1 MSIGPGAIAFTF
13 TLGASSADVARAVAA
28 AESQLGPLGVLA
40 NVAGIYGRH
49 APVRDQDLENWER
62 VLAVN
67 LNGAFLCTRAV
78 LSGMIERGWGR
89 VVNVASGQAL
99 RGRPG
104 VAPYAASKAALIG
117 FTKAV
122 ALEVASSGVTVN
134 AIMPAITDTAMPR
147 LYGSEERLRERG
159 RQNPMGR
166 IGQPEDIAAAATFLA
181 SSDADYITG
190 QTIAVNGGI
199 IMLP

>member
-1 MSIGPGAIAFTF
+1 VS
-13 TLGASSADVARAVAA
+13 SSADVARAVAA